1 MSYER
6 SAYFLRYFSG
16 SSLVRLGDL
25 NLLEIWYQKIED
37 KIVATSTVQR
47 RRQQILHN
55 INLAHRG
62 LGRRVTRRDGCIHEL
77 YCVR

>member
-1 MSYER
+1 MFYER

-37 KIVATSTVQR
+37 ETVATSTVQR

-55 INLAHRG
+55 INLVHRG

-77 YCVR
+77 YCVL

>member
-1 MSYER
+1 MFYER

-37 KIVATSTVQR
+37 KVALQHQQCKEGVNKSYIILTSLIVAW
-47 RRQQILHN
+47 
-55 INLAHRG
+55 
-62 LGRRVTRRDGCIHEL
+62 DDE
-77 YCVR
+77 

>member
-25 NLLEIWYQKIED
+25 NLPEIWYQKIED

-62 LGRRVTRRDGCIHEL
+62 KGR
-77 YCVR
+77 

>member
-16 SSLVRLGDL
+16 SSLVRLGGL

-37 KIVATSTVQR
+37 KTVATSTGQR
-47 RRQQILHN
+47 RRQQILH
-55 INLAHRG
+55 IR
-62 LGRRVTRRDGCIHEL
+62 EL
-77 YCVR
+77 KQQRF

>member
-1 MSYER
+1 MFYER

-25 NLLEIWYQKIED
+25 NLLEIWYQKIKDET
-37 KIVATSTVQR
+37 VATSTVQR

-62 LGRRVTRRDGCIHEL
+62 LGR
-77 YCVR
+77 

>member
-16 SSLVRLGDL
+16 SSLVRLADL

-37 KIVATSTVQR
+37 KIVETSTVQR

-62 LGRRVTRRDGCIHEL
+62 KGR
-77 YCVR
+77 

>member
-1 MSYER
+1 MFYER

-37 KIVATSTVQR
+37 ETVATSTVQR

-62 LGRRVTRRDGCIHEL
+62 FGRRVTKRDGCIHEL

>member
-37 KIVATSTVQR
+37 ETVATSTVQR

-62 LGRRVTRRDGCIHEL
+62 LRRRVTRRDGCIHEL

>member
-1 MSYER
+1 MSYKR

-37 KIVATSTVQR
+37 KIVATSTVQG

-62 LGRRVTRRDGCIHEL
+62 KGR
-77 YCVR
+77 

>member
-62 LGRRVTRRDGCIHEL
+62 KGRRVTRRDGCIHEL
-77 YCVR
+77 HCAR